1 VSVFP
6 VGDQLVGVGFAVLA
20 ASSLALQA
28 LCMRMGMRGEA
39 AEGTSRALDALVV
52 VSAVN
57 LVVFIPVSAVV
68 HYPAFEVGWRSVGAF
83 AAAGVFGFFLGRA
96 LHFESINLIGAS
108 RTEPIKSSQ
117 PLHATLIAVVV
128 LGESVTSMHV
138 VGIVLITVGVAT
150 ISWET
155 ANSNPLNLPR
165 RRLAVALLLPL
176 LAALFYGIE
185 PTLTTVG
192 LDTGTPIL
200 VGAVIE
206 AATGLTGLLIY
217 RRLAGYTNSPS
228 YLRSTFSRWYVA
240 AGLANTLFVLAYFR
254 SLSVADVAVVVP
266 VVQSSPIIVIAV
278 SLLFLQRYEKVTP
291 KVQREA
297 ERVVE
302 RIVADL
308 EGEEREV
315 RLEIE
320 TSS

>member
-1 VSVFP
+1 MSELP
-6 VGDQLVGVGFAVLA
+6 VGEELVGVGFAVLA
-20 ASSLALQA
+20 AASLALQA

-39 AEGTSRALDALVV
+39 VDGTSRALDALVV

-57 LVVFIPVSAVV
+57 LVVFVPVTLVV
-68 HYPAFEVGWRSVGAF
+68 HYPTFDVGWLSVGAF
-83 AAAGVFGFFLGRA
+83 ASAGLFGFLLGRA

-138 VGIVLITVGVAT
+138 AGIVLITVGIAT

-155 ANSNPLNLPR
+155 ASSNPLNLSR

-185 PTLTTVG
+185 PTLTSVG

-200 VGAVIE
+200 IGAVIE
-206 AATGLTGLLIY
+206 AATGLTGLLLY
-217 RRLAGYTNSPS
+217 RQVVGYTNSPS
-228 YLRSTFSRWYVA
+228 YLRSVFSRWYVA
-240 AGLANTLFVLAYFR
+240 AGVGNTLFVLAYFR
-254 SLSVADVAVVVP
+254 SLSVAPVAVVVP

-278 SLLFLQRYEKVTP
+278 SLLFLQRYEKVTA
-291 KVQREA
+291 KVVLSA
-297 ERVVE
+297 VVV
-302 RIVADL
+302 VAGAVVVTL
-308 EGEEREV
+308 HA
-315 RLEIE
+315 
-320 TSS
+320 